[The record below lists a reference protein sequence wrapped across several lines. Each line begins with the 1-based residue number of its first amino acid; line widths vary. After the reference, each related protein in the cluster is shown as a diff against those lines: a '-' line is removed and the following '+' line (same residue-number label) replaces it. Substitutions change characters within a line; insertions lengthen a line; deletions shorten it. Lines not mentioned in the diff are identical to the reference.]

1 MNSKLIGYNKS
12 KLLVHCSLYIN
23 PVLLHAIVFS
33 FVQDENGIERT
44 FGDCESRKKYSHVD
58 LVVMVDGVDNDRGS
72 VVAGG
77 RGYYLKV
84 STSVSV
90 VAGDTISR
98 SVL

>member
-12 KLLVHCSLYIN
+12 KLLVHCCLYN
-23 PVLLHAIVFS
+23 PVLLHVIVFS

-84 STSVSV
+84 STFVYV
-90 VAGDTISR
+90 GAGK
-98 SVL
+98 LP